1 MSLIFQFRPDHR
13 RPSSALTRFQDWM
26 YHVTIRRK
34 YRNVIG
40 VAARRSGKSVISR
53 LLVWAWGLDDRPGD
67 IGYMAPTLG
76 AAKRYLWR
84 PLMLD
89 LIDPVARRL
98 VKSVNQSDFTIE
110 FVTGTRLT
118 LFSADAYERVRG
130 EGLKGFITDE
140 SGDPKFT
147 GEVFDEAVRPALA
160 ADKGQL
166 VQLGTPKGKGRFYQD
181 WLKGDPKN
189 PDKLENYVSC
199 QVTAIEAG
207 IIPREEIETE
217 RDQRPARAFRQEYE
231 ASFENVGTYIYD
243 EYNEHVHVIRPG
255 QMPARFDEIAV
266 GVDWGVAKRGVMLVV
281 GIVYPKEQDEFG
293 IVDDLP
299 TIYIIE
305 EHSDDHVP
313 YTSSGWWKVAEG
325 IQREWAPNYWIY
337 DPAQTI
343 DEYASKLKFVL
354 NDWAKQNSDRKP
366 PKVMPANN
374 AVRPGIST
382 VQEFLHYSGYR
393 GERIES
399 ATYSPPHLF
408 IVRGDD
414 GPRKCVYLRDMF
426 PKYQWKRLRG
436 AGDDGEAEEIPVK
449 KSDHE
454 LDACRY
460 ICHTLFGHIR
470 GHGTRRTEQG
480 GGW

>member
-1 MSLIFQFRPDHR
+1 
-13 RPSSALTRFQDWM
+13 
-26 YHVTIRRK
+26 
-34 YRNVIG
+34 
-40 VAARRSGKSVISR
+40 
-53 LLVWAWGLDDRPGD
+53 
-67 IGYMAPTLG
+67 MAPTLG

-354 NDWAKQNSDRKP
+354 NDWAKQNSNRKP

-399 ATYSPPHLF
+399 TTYSPPHLF

-436 AGDDGEAEEIPVK
+436 AGDDSEAEEIPVK

-454 LDACRY
+454 LDCVRY
-460 ICHTLFGHIR
+460 LCHTLFGHIR
-470 GHGTRRTEQG
+470 GHSSRRTEQG

>member
-1 MSLIFQFRPDHR
+1 MH
-13 RPSSALTRFQDWM
+13 
-26 YHVTIRRK
+26 HVTIRRR

-40 VAARRSGKSVISR
+40 VAARRSGKSVVSR
-53 LLVWAWGLDDRPGD
+53 LLVWQWGLDPRPGD
-67 IGYMAPTLG
+67 IGYMAPTHG

-84 PLMLD
+84 PLMQD
-89 LIDPVARRL
+89 LVDPAARQL
-98 VKSVNQSDFTIE
+98 VREVNRSDYTIE

-140 SGDPKFT
+140 SGDAKYT
-147 GEVFDEAVRPALA
+147 SEVFDEAVRPALA
-160 ADKGQL
+160 ADEGQL
-166 VQLGTPKGKGRFYQD
+166 VQLGTPKGKGRFYAD

-189 PDKLENYVSC
+189 PDKQADYISC

-207 IIPREEIETE
+207 IIPIAEIEKE
-217 RDQRPARAFRQEYE
+217 RKDRPARAFRQEYE

-243 EYNEHVHVIRPG
+243 EYNPSVHVIAPW
-255 QMPARFDEIAV
+255 QMPVEFDEIAV

-293 IVDDLP
+293 VIDDLP
-299 TIYIIE
+299 TLYVIE

-313 YTSSGWWKVAEG
+313 YTSSGWWRIARQ
-325 IQREWAPNYWIY
+325 IQDAWAPNYWIY

-343 DEYASKLKFVL
+343 DGYADKLKFVL
-354 NDWAKQNSDRKP
+354 NDWAKENPRRRH

-382 VQEFLHYSGYR
+382 VQEFLHYSGYK
-393 GERIES
+393 GERIRS
-399 ATYSPPHLF
+399 STYCPPHLF
-408 IVRGDD
+408 IVEGKE
-414 GPRKCVYLRDMF
+414 GPRKCFYLRDMF

-436 AGDDGEAEEIPVK
+436 AGDDSEPEEIPVK
-449 KSDHE
+449 VSDHE
-454 LDACRY
+454 LDAARY
-460 ICHTLFGHIR
+460 ILHTLFGHIR
-470 GHGTRRTEQG
+470 GHSSRRTERG

>member
-1 MSLIFQFRPDHR
+1 MH
-13 RPSSALTRFQDWM
+13 
-26 YHVTIRRK
+26 HVTIRRR

-40 VAARRSGKSVISR
+40 VAARRSGKSVVSR
-53 LLVWAWGLDDRPGD
+53 LLVWQWGLDPRPGD
-67 IGYMAPTLG
+67 IGYMAPTHG

-84 PLMLD
+84 PLMQD
-89 LIDPVARRL
+89 LVDPAARQL
-98 VKSVNQSDFTIE
+98 VREVNRSDYTIE
-110 FVTGTRLT
+110 FITGTRLT

-140 SGDPKFT
+140 SGDAKYT
-147 GEVFDEAVRPALA
+147 SEVFDEAVRPALA
-160 ADKGQL
+160 ADEGQL
-166 VQLGTPKGKGRFYQD
+166 VQLGTPKGKGRFYAD

-189 PDKLENYVSC
+189 PDKQANYISC

-207 IIPREEIETE
+207 IIPVAEIEKE
-217 RDQRPARAFRQEYE
+217 RKDRPARAFRQEYE

-243 EYNEHVHVIRPG
+243 EYNPNIHVIAPW
-255 QMPARFDEIAV
+255 QMPVEFDEIAV

-293 IVDDLP
+293 VIDDLP
-299 TIYIIE
+299 TLYVIE

-313 YTSSGWWKVAEG
+313 YTSSGWWRIARQ
-325 IQREWAPNYWIY
+325 IQDAWAPNYWIY

-343 DEYASKLKFVL
+343 DGYADKLKFVL
-354 NDWAKQNSDRKP
+354 NDWAKENPRRRH

-382 VQEFLHYSGYR
+382 VQEFLHYSGYK
-393 GERIES
+393 GERIRS
-399 ATYSPPHLF
+399 STYCPPHLF
-408 IVRGDD
+408 IVEGKE
-414 GPRKCVYLRDMF
+414 GPRKCFYLRDMF

-436 AGDDGEAEEIPVK
+436 AGDDSEPEEIPVK
-449 KSDHE
+449 VSDHE
-454 LDACRY
+454 LDAARY
-460 ICHTLFGHIR
+460 ILHTLFGHIR
-470 GHGTRRTEQG
+470 GHSSRRTERG

>member
-1 MSLIFQFRPDHR
+1 
-13 RPSSALTRFQDWM
+13 M

-53 LLVWAWGLDDRPGD
+53 LLVWAWGLDPRPGD

-84 PLMLD
+84 PLMQDYNLN
-89 LIDPVARRL
+89 PAARHL
-98 VKSVNQSDFTIE
+98 VRHINQSECTVE

-130 EGLKGFITDE
+130 EGFKGFITDE
-140 SGDPKFT
+140 SGDANFKS
-147 GEVFDEAVRPALA
+147 EVYDEAIAPALS
-160 ADKGQL
+160 ADQGQL
-166 VQLGTPKGKGRFYQD
+166 VQLGTPKGKGRFYTEY
-181 WLKGDPKN
+181 LKGDLKN
-189 PDKLENYVSC
+189 PKRLANYISC

-207 IIPREEIETE
+207 IIPREEIEE
-217 RDQRPARAFRQEYE
+217 ARSNRPARAFRQEYE

-243 EYNEHVHVIRPG
+243 EYNPNVHVIKPW
-255 QMPARFDEIAV
+255 QMPERFDEIAV

-299 TIYIIE
+299 TIYVIE
-305 EHSDDHVP
+305 EHSADQVP
-313 YTSSGWWKVAEG
+313 YTSSGWWKTAEE
-325 IQREWAPNYWIY
+325 IQKNWAPNYWIY

-343 DEYASKLKFVL
+343 DEYANKLKFVL
-354 NDWAKQNSDRKP
+354 NDWARQNSNRKP

-382 VQEFLHYSGYR
+382 VQEFLHYSGYK
-393 GERIES
+393 GDRIES
-399 ATYSPPHLF
+399 STYSPPHLF
-408 IVRGDD
+408 IIEGKD
-414 GPRKCVYLRDMF
+414 GPRKCFYLRDMF

-436 AGDDGEAEEIPVK
+436 AGDDAEPEEIPIK

-470 GHGTRRTEQG
+470 GHGSRRTEQG